1 MSAIALG
8 GPGPGCSAMRLRRL
22 AAGELAEPERLRLLE
37 HLAGCARCQATR
49 AEQAEEERLL
59 AERLPFERFAAGVAE
74 RMAAPPDAPSGWRR
88 LAPLALAATLLVA
101 LSVPFLASRE
111 PAVGEGH
118 RLKGGAGLILHA
130 DAPGGA
136 RALAP
141 GEPVPAAALR
151 AVVRPGA
158 WKEAALLL
166 RDEDGLA
173 LLHAGPARA
182 GPLPEAFHW
191 TGREGELLLVLSQ
204 APLSPGEREALV
216 AGAPPAGKAEVVRLP
231 LRREAAR

>member
-1 MSAIALG
+1 VSAIALG

-49 AEQAEEERLL
+49 AELAEEQRQLG
-59 AERLPFERFAAGVAE
+59 ERLPFERFAAGVAE
-74 RMAAPPDAPSGWRR
+74 RMAAPPVVPSGWRR

-101 LSVPFLASRE
+101 LSLPFLATRE
-111 PAVGEGH
+111 RAPGEEI
-118 RLKGGAGLILHA
+118 RLKGAAGLVLHA

-136 RALAP
+136 RPLAP
-141 GEPVPAAALR
+141 GEPVPPAALR

-191 TGREGELLLVLSQ
+191 TGREGELVLLLSE
-204 APLSPGEREALV
+204 APLSPAERDSLA

-231 LRREAAR
+231 LHREAGR